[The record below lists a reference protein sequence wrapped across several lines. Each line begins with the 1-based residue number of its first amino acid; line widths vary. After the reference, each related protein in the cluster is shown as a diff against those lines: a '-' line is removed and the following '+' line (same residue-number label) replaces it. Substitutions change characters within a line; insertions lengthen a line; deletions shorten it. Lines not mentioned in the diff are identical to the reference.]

1 MPSFLATEV
10 YQNPIQKML
19 FQVTRDNLKEAGESA
34 LATLIQKHAFKRK
47 SKKKKTLNTYYFKC

>member
-1 MPSFLATEV
+1 
-10 YQNPIQKML
+10 ML

-47 SKKKKTLNTYYFKC
+47 SKKKKNIKYVLF